1 VTTIFGR
8 IIIALLLFVIAWLVG
23 RVALIEDLLASAETD
38 LATLQPEAADA
49 EYAGIVAAL
58 GMAARLPFVGESLS
72 AEMERE
78 RAMVAYWRGDYA
90 AVPSE
95 EAELTASDAGA
106 DLLFLAANARFRTVV
121 GKRLGQEGAQDL
133 DGVLR
138 LYTMVLK
145 KDPFYPNVAFD
156 YEYVVRLRNIVAKTP
171 PRDQDGNDG
180 TADRD
185 QPPPPSVHGEQ
196 GSPPADTPPD
206 QFNVIVPLRPEERG
220 ELMKAG
226 AGAGRQRKG

>member
-1 VTTIFGR
+1 MTTTFVR
-8 IIIALLLFVIAWLVG
+8 IIIALLLFVTAWLVG
-23 RVALIEDLLASAETD
+23 RVALIEDLLASAEAD
-38 LATLQPEAADA
+38 LATLQPEAADD
-49 EYAGIVAAL
+49 EYAGIVDAL
-58 GMAARLPFVGESLS
+58 GMAARLPFVGEALA

-90 AVPSE
+90 SVPFE
-95 EAELTASDAGA
+95 EAELTANDAGA
-106 DLLFLAANARFRTVV
+106 ELLFLAANARFRTVV

-145 KDPFYPNVAFD
+145 KDPSYPDVAYD
-156 YEYVVRLRNIVAKTP
+156 YEYVVRLRNIVAKSRA
-171 PRDQDGNDG
+171 RDQDGNDG
-180 TADRD
+180 AADRD
-185 QPPPPSVHGEQ
+185 LPPPPSVHGEQ